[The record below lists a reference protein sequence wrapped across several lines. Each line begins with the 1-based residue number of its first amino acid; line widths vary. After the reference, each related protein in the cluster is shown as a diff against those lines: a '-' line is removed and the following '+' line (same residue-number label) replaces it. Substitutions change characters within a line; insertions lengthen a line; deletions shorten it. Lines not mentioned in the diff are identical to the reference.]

1 MNDARESSLRLADL
15 LHREHCSMAD
25 FLIALADFDRRRLW
39 LRLGHSSLFY
49 FLHREL
55 RLSKGAAY
63 YRKVAADLIQRF
75 PDVIEPLRAGKLC
88 ITSVGELARVMTPEN
103 RAEVLPRFFHLSKRE
118 AKAVAM
124 EMSPAAVV
132 PRREVVTKA
141 PLPTAVQPVEP
152 TPPRREAAVR
162 PLPELLQSEPLTANL
177 RRLHMTV
184 TKQFLDKLD
193 AACD

>member
-88 ITSVGELARVMTPEN
+88 ITSVGELAPGDDPGKSSRGAAP
-103 RAEVLPRFFHLSKRE
+103 VLP
-118 AKAVAM
+118 
-124 EMSPAAVV
+124 
-132 PRREVVTKA
+132 
-141 PLPTAVQPVEP
+141 PVEAGGEGGGDGDEP
-152 TPPRREAAVR
+152 GCGGSAKGGGDQGAPPNRG
-162 PLPELLQSEPLTANL
+162 STG
-177 RRLHMTV
+177 
-184 TKQFLDKLD
+184 
-193 AACD
+193 